1 MAKCVLLPFLA
12 WDSTSAET
20 MVRIMDDKIS
30 VYIVDDHPVIRDS
43 LSEYFSAKNLF
54 HVIGSSA
61 SADDAMDAITTNPP
75 DVLILDIEI
84 PGENAFEFARKLQ
97 SLGGKTKVLFFTAF
111 LSDAY
116 ILEASS
122 LTVFGYLTK
131 TVSMDEL
138 AQGVFT
144 LAEGKHVFSKDVQSR
159 FPEGV
164 ATFTSK
170 HPKVRLSTLTPRE
183 REVLKFIA
191 SDMTGKEI
199 ASKLGLSSRTVD
211 RHKANIMDKLAIHS
225 QVGLTRFAVAEGLC
239 ESRWT
244 RTTDDQAR
252 RDRY

>member
-1 MAKCVLLPFLA
+1 MQ
-12 WDSTSAET
+12 T
-20 MVRIMDDKIS
+20 
-30 VYIVDDHPVIRDS
+30 
-43 LSEYFSAKNLF
+43 
-54 HVIGSSA
+54 
-61 SADDAMDAITTNPP
+61 
-75 DVLILDIEI
+75 
-84 PGENAFEFARKLQ
+84 
-97 SLGGKTKVLFFTAF
+97 LGGKTKILFFTAF

-122 LTVFGYLTK
+122 LNVFGYLTK
-131 TVSMDEL
+131 TVSLDEL

-159 FPEGV
+159 FPEG
-164 ATFTSK
+164 TSSFTNK
-170 HPKVRLSTLTPRE
+170 NPKVRLSTLTPRE

-199 ASKLGLSSRTVD
+199 ANKLGLSSRTVD

-244 RTTDDQAR
+244 RPTDDHAR
-252 RDRY
+252 RERY